1 MLFGVLSAHLG
12 NALAR
17 AIHYEQARDL
27 AVALQHSVLGQTAL
41 PAGFGVRYR
50 PAMRP
55 LEVGGD
61 WYDVIS
67 LGRDRFGVVV
77 GDCVGRGLDAA
88 VTMGQLRSACR
99 ALLLRNAAPAQV
111 LTDLD
116 SFAEQV
122 SGAACSTVFCAIIDV
137 AAASIRYSSAGHP
150 PGILAHPGGSC
161 AELLDRATTVP
172 LAVTAGQQRTE
183 ATALLRS
190 GSALLLYTDGLIER
204 RGERLD
210 LGIRA
215 AAELLQQHIDG
226 TPDELADRLVA
237 GLVPAGGFADD
248 SLVLT
253 YRQAPARL
261 RLNLPAEPA
270 SLAGM
275 RQNLRRWLAA
285 SAVSPPVAGQV
296 ALAASEA
303 CSNAI
308 EHAYRGDPS
317 GQVRLTAELHG
328 PRLDLV
334 VADGSRWKPA
344 APDRG
349 DRGRGLAM
357 MRAFMTDVVIEP
369 TASGT
374 TVRMR
379 RDVR

>member
-99 ALLLRNAAPAQV
+99 ALLLRDAAPAQV

-116 SFAEQV
+116 SFAERV

-172 LAVTAGQQRTE
+172 LAVTARQQRTE
-183 ATALLRS
+183 ATALLGPAPRCCSIPTDSSSAAASGWTWVSGPPRS
-190 GSALLLYTDGLIER
+190 CSSSTSTAPPMSWPTGSWPAWSR
-204 RGERLD
+204 
-210 LGIRA
+210 RA
-215 AAELLQQHIDG
+215 A
-226 TPDELADRLVA
+226 
-237 GLVPAGGFADD
+237 
-248 SLVLT
+248 
-253 YRQAPARL
+253 
-261 RLNLPAEPA
+261 
-270 SLAGM
+270 
-275 RQNLRRWLAA
+275 
-285 SAVSPPVAGQV
+285 SPMTAW
-296 ALAASEA
+296 
-303 CSNAI
+303 CS
-308 EHAYRGDPS
+308 
-317 GQVRLTAELHG
+317 
-328 PRLDLV
+328 
-334 VADGSRWKPA
+334 
-344 APDRG
+344 
-349 DRGRGLAM
+349 
-357 MRAFMTDVVIEP
+357 P
-369 TASGT
+369 TARPRPGCG
-374 TVRMR
+374 
-379 RDVR
+379 